1 LAFNSFTY
9 ISRRNKTMST
19 PPTLSLGSIDPFVSE
34 LQRDLSAKGYLEA
47 TAVNGIFD
55 EATENA
61 VKAFQ
66 SDNGLTV
73 DGIVG
78 PETGRKFGGPPA

>member
-1 LAFNSFTY
+1 
-9 ISRRNKTMST
+9 MSGV
-19 PPTLSLGSIDPFVSE
+19 PPTLNRGSSGPIVE
-34 LQRDLSAKGYLEA
+34 GLQRDLSAKGYLDA
-47 TAVNGIFD
+47 GAVNGTFD
-55 EATENA
+55 EQTENA
-61 VKAFQ
+61 VKKFQ

>member
-1 LAFNSFTY
+1 
-9 ISRRNKTMST
+9 
-19 PPTLSLGSIDPFVSE
+19 
-34 LQRDLSAKGYLEA
+34 
-47 TAVNGIFD
+47 VNGTFD

-61 VKAFQ
+61 VKKFQ